1 MDSYPGTTNINFL
14 GDNKAKGQVINSK
27 GGNTVKSRVIDGF
40 VKGPQTTARGLHQ
53 RSQKAQTLMRG
64 TLKKP
69 SASVNRTPSRHTSSN
84 PLREIRAKQTATH
97 SKVERFGGF
106 VSSMKT
112 NERSAKEPLLHG
124 EIMNTA
130 IPKRP
135 KPQAAANALPSMV
148 TSASHQRLE
157 RMLDAALTRAD
168 SHKEALKYESA
179 RHFWQKPGF
188 FSKKRWLKLSVLALL
203 MLGIC
208 SFIAW
213 QKVPEI
219 SLKLAS
225 LRAHVDASVPSYKPV
240 GYAISG
246 PAEAQNHAVT
256 LSYKAVR
263 DKSIGY
269 TIEEQASDQD
279 SSTLIADN
287 SSPNQQVQTTQAN
300 GIPIVIIRN
309 KVKCVSNGIETT
321 ITNQANLS
329 ADELLN
335 IAKSICA

>member
-1 MDSYPGTTNINFL
+1 M
-14 GDNKAKGQVINSK
+14 
-27 GGNTVKSRVIDGF
+27 VKSKVIDGF
-40 VKGPQTTARGLHQ
+40 VKGPQTTAHGLHQ

-64 TLKKP
+64 ALKKP
-69 SASVNRTPSRHTSSN
+69 AASVNRMPNRWTSSN
-84 PLREIRAKQTATH
+84 PQRELRAKQTATH

-106 VSSMKT
+106 VSSIKT
-112 NERSAKEPLLHG
+112 NERSAKEPLFHG
-124 EIMNTA
+124 EVMKAAT
-130 IPKRP
+130 PKKP
-135 KPQAAANALPSMV
+135 KPQAAAVLPSMV

-157 RMLDAALTRAD
+157 RMLDVALTQAD

-203 MLGIC
+203 ILGIC

-225 LRAHVDASVPSYKPV
+225 LRAHVDASAPSYKPV

-246 PAEAQNHAVT
+246 PAAAQNHAVT
-256 LSYKAVR
+256 LSYKAAGN
-263 DKSIGY
+263 KSIGY
-269 TIEEQASDQD
+269 TVEEQASGQD

-300 GIPIVIIRN
+300 GIPIVIIKN

-329 ADELLN
+329 ADELLS